1 MRREFYFN
9 NRKIRRQAKKVICIA
24 TLSATMLTS
33 IPFVTYTD
41 AYAKGQTTLEEMKAL
56 SMPTENAITYDLSD
70 ASLLTDKTVVDC
82 FGEEITEKVIEIN
95 ITKNGNYIITGNN
108 EINGALIDTHI
119 VVAEG
124 VEANLIFDGAVIQ
137 NDDKYCMDIDTSSHQ
152 YNDPFFPILDI
163 AGKANMY
170 VKKNT
175 SFTGIGKQEYS
186 SKVIEVT
193 GELVLKESDATLTL
207 NGAYDAISGQ
217 RAGVRQ
223 YGSVTVEGGNLV
235 FEGDLSRI
243 DRFTM
248 TGGTITKLD
257 KNYSFLTA
265 NDIVMTG
272 GTCNIPFSGANYSEM
287 KVFDAASS
295 ITVSGGKIQV
305 NENSNAA
312 ATVLAADHVRV
323 SGGVFELEGN
333 KLKLGTAYDTYGN
346 NVNLFEIT
354 GLPGDAEVAKINGLP
369 VKDVRTTEDG
379 SLHTPLTYS
388 SNLIEFTDGTMYKY
402 DYSKDE
408 ETGAD
413 QMVKDETTPISTH
426 QVTLNFTEENTKK
439 AVTVADGFAIQNTY
453 YDGENRYEYYNNANE
468 LYDGLTIHEDEELI
482 LKKKQPTVTLDG
494 KQFTGAVLPEG
505 TLYYYYY
512 YTKESS
518 NYYWIAYPGDPIRE
532 NTEYKTLSSEQK
544 DGKWFVKIQS
554 KEDLEFFTRISY
566 VDKPCMSLLLCAD
579 IDLSEDEISYPIY
592 GSSRCYGTIDGN
604 GHTISNAAVQQ
615 FYFLTKQN
623 YGTIKNIHFKNI
635 TMKTPDYNYNLGRSG
650 LFCTANYG
658 VIENCSVN
666 GASILTYAKE
676 INGSTGQVPL
686 YKRLCEWGAL
696 AGGNF
701 GTIKGSYA
709 KDITFEGGGETY
721 PIAHEFPQSTIE
733 NSYYEAEVETGET
746 EAIDKT
752 AKTPAQFASGEV
764 CSLLNQGV
772 TDGSQVWYQNID
784 NDGEPD
790 EAPVADTSHGTVYS
804 GYQGCTKAYSN
815 TKLPDTLSHEVKYTA
830 ENNVLTGVCK
840 ADPSH
845 TVTMTLTA
853 EDAVYDGNEHAA
865 VLNKT
870 YSDAWGEAEADAEI
884 VYTRD
889 GKPTTDLTSA
899 GTIKASV
906 TMGDAVIEV
915 TYTIKAA
922 AVPTASP
929 AASPIASPAATK
941 QPTAPTAT
949 PAATK
954 QPTTPTA
961 TPAATKQPTAP
972 TATPAA
978 TKQPTTPTATP
989 AATKQPTVPTAKPT
1003 IKPTAKPTAAPTT
1016 KPTAKP
1022 TTAPTAKPTAK
1033 PTAAP
1038 TAKPTAVPTAQPTVK
1053 PTEAPAVKPDDKPTS
1068 APAATEKPG
1077 SAASPSKTPTIIA
1090 PGETKTPAAT
1100 KVPEAA
1106 GTKIKSKKGDTYK
1119 VTNTSGKTTE
1129 IELTKI
1135 AKNSKAKTV
1144 VIPKTVKID
1153 GVNYKVTSIAKKAFA
1168 GNKNLKTV
1176 LIGAEIEEIGA
1187 KAFYNCPNLK
1197 LVMIKST
1204 RLKAKTV
1211 GAKAFAKI
1219 HKKAVV
1225 KVPKAKEKA
1234 YKKWLKKRGIGGKQ
1248 KITTYEKE
1256 K

>member
-1 MRREFYFN
+1 MRRKKYFN

-41 AYAKGQTTLEEMKAL
+41 AYAKGQTTLEE
-56 SMPTENAITYDLSD
+56 SMLTENAITYNLSD

-95 ITKNGNYIITGNN
+95 ITKNGNYIIKGNN

-124 VEANLIFDGAVIQ
+124 VEANIIFDGAVIQ
-137 NDDKYCMDIDTSSHQ
+137 NDDKYCMEIDTSSHR

-163 AGKANMY
+163 AGKANVY
-170 VKKNT
+170 VKDDT
-175 SFTGIGKQEYS
+175 SFTGIGQQEYN

-207 NGAYDAISGQ
+207 KGAYDAISGQ

-223 YGSVTVEGGNLV
+223 HGSVTVEGGNLEI
-235 FEGDLSRI
+235 EGELSNI

-248 TGGTITKLD
+248 TGGTITRQD
-257 KNYSFLTA
+257 ENYSFLKA

-272 GTCNIPFSGANYSEM
+272 GTWNIPFIGSNYNEL

-305 NENSNAA
+305 NESRNAS

-323 SGGVFELEGN
+323 SGGVFELKGDR
-333 KLKLGTAYDTYGN
+333 LKLGTAYDTYGN

-354 GLPGDAEVAKINGLP
+354 GLPRDAEVAKINGLP
-369 VKDVRTTEDG
+369 VKDMRTTEDG
-379 SLHTPLTYS
+379 SLHIALTYS
-388 SNLIEFTDGTMYKY
+388 SNLIEFADGTTYKY

-426 QVTLNFTEENTKK
+426 QVTLNFPEENTKK
-439 AVTVADGFAIQNTY
+439 AVTVADGFAIRNTY
-453 YDGENRYEYYNNANE
+453 YDGENRYEYYTNANE

-482 LKKKQPTVTLDG
+482 LKKKPLTATLDG
-494 KQFTGAVLPEG
+494 EQFTGAVLSEG
-505 TLYYYYY
+505 TLYYYKEESRGDYY
-512 YTKESS
+512 YRVV
-518 NYYWIAYPGDPIRE
+518 YPGEPIRE
-532 NTEYKTLSSEQK
+532 NTEYQTLSSEQK

-554 KEDLEFFTRISY
+554 KEDLEFFTRIFY
-566 VDKPCMSLLLCAD
+566 MDKPYMNLLLCAD
-579 IDLSEDEISYPIY
+579 IDLSEDEILYPIY
-592 GSSRCYGTIDGN
+592 DSNCYGTIDGN
-604 GHTISNAAVQQ
+604 GHTISNAAVPQ
-615 FYFLTKQN
+615 FYFVTTQN

-635 TMKTPDYNYNLGRSG
+635 TMKSPDYNYNLGRSG
-650 LFCTANYG
+650 IFCKANYG

-666 GASILTYAKE
+666 GASIATYAKE
-676 INGSTGQVPL
+676 TDSNTGQVPI
-686 YKRLCEWGAL
+686 YDRQCEWGAL

-709 KDITFEGGGETY
+709 KDITFEGDGETY
-721 PIAHEFPQSTIE
+721 PIAHEFPHSTIE
-733 NSYYEAEVETGET
+733 NSYYEAGAEVETGDVAARTKE
-746 EAIDKT
+746 
-752 AKTPAQFASGEV
+752 QFASGEV

-784 NDGEPD
+784 NDAEKDAVPVPD
-790 EAPVADTSHGTVYS
+790 RSHGTVYS

-815 TKLPDTLSHEVKYTA
+815 TKLPNTLSHEAVDYTVKD
-830 ENNVLTGVCK
+830 NVLTGVCK

-853 EDAVYDGNEHAA
+853 EDAEYDGKEHKA

-870 YSDAWGEAEADAEI
+870 YSDNWGEAEADAEI

-906 TMGDAVIEV
+906 TMGDAAAEV
-915 TYTIKAA
+915 MYTIKA
-922 AVPTASP
+922 VSTPTAAPAVSSAPTP
-929 AASPIASPAATK
+929 AAPTATPAVTK

-949 PAATK
+949 PAVTK

-961 TPAATKQPTAP
+961 TPAVTKQPTAP
-972 TATPAA
+972 TAKPSAA
-978 TKQPTTPTATP
+978 PTA
-989 AATKQPTVPTAKPT
+989 KPTVKPTAVPTAKPT
-1003 IKPTAKPTAAPTT
+1003 V
-1016 KPTAKP
+1016 
-1022 TTAPTAKPTAK
+1022 
-1033 PTAAP
+1033 AP
-1038 TAKPTAVPTAQPTVK
+1038 TAKPTAVPTTKPTVKPTAVPTVKPTVK

-1068 APAATEKPG
+1068 APVATEKPG
-1077 SAASPSKTPTIIA
+1077 SAASPSQA
-1090 PGETKTPAAT
+1090 
-1100 KVPEAA
+1100 
-1106 GTKIKSKKGDTYK
+1106 
-1119 VTNTSGKTTE
+1119 
-1129 IELTKI
+1129 
-1135 AKNSKAKTV
+1135 
-1144 VIPKTVKID
+1144 
-1153 GVNYKVTSIAKKAFA
+1153 
-1168 GNKNLKTV
+1168 
-1176 LIGAEIEEIGA
+1176 
-1187 KAFYNCPNLK
+1187 
-1197 LVMIKST
+1197 
-1204 RLKAKTV
+1204 
-1211 GAKAFAKI
+1211 
-1219 HKKAVV
+1219 
-1225 KVPKAKEKA
+1225 
-1234 YKKWLKKRGIGGKQ
+1234 
-1248 KITTYEKE
+1248 
-1256 K
+1256 

>member
-1 MRREFYFN
+1 MRRKKYFN

-137 NDDKYCMDIDTSSHQ
+137 NDDKYCMEIDTSSHR

-163 AGKANMY
+163 AGKANVY
-170 VKKNT
+170 VKDDT
-175 SFTGIGKQEYS
+175 SFTGIGQQEYN

-207 NGAYDAISGQ
+207 KGAYDAISGQ

-223 YGSVTVEGGNLV
+223 HGSVTVEGGNLV
-235 FEGDLSRI
+235 IEGDLSCI

-257 KNYSFLTA
+257 QNYLFLTA

-272 GTCNIPFSGANYSEM
+272 GTCNIPFRGANYREM
-287 KVFDAASS
+287 KVFDAVSS
-295 ITVSGGKIQV
+295 ITVSGGKIKV
-305 NENSNAA
+305 NENSNTA

-333 KLKLGTAYDTYGN
+333 KLKLGTVYDTYGN
-346 NVNLFEIT
+346 NVKLFEIT

-426 QVTLNFTEENTKK
+426 QVTLNFPEENTEK

-453 YDGENRYEYYNNANE
+453 YDGENRYEYYTNANE

-482 LKKKQPTVTLDG
+482 LKNKQPTATLDG
-494 KQFTGAVLPEG
+494 EQFTGAVLPEG
-505 TLYYYYY
+505 TLYYYKEESRGDYY
-512 YTKESS
+512 YRVV
-518 NYYWIAYPGDPIRE
+518 YPGEPIRE
-532 NTEYKTLSSEQK
+532 NTDYQTLSSEQK

-554 KEDLEFFTRISY
+554 KEDFEFFTRIFY
-566 VDKPCMSLLLCAD
+566 IDKPYMNLLLCAD
-579 IDLSEDEISYPIY
+579 IDLSEDEILYPIY
-592 GSSRCYGTIDGN
+592 DSNCYGTIDGN
-604 GHTISNAAVQQ
+604 GHTISNAAVPQ
-615 FYFLTKQN
+615 FYFVTTQN

-635 TMKTPDYNYNLGRSG
+635 TMKSPDYNYNLGRSG
-650 LFCTANYG
+650 IFCKANYG

-666 GASILTYAKE
+666 GASIATYAKE
-676 INGSTGQVPL
+676 TDSNTGQVPI
-686 YKRLCEWGAL
+686 YDRQCEWGAL

-709 KDITFEGGGETY
+709 KDITFEGDGETY
-721 PIAHEFPQSTIE
+721 PIAHEFPHSTIE
-733 NSYYEAEVETGET
+733 NSYYEAGAEVETGDVAARTKE
-746 EAIDKT
+746 
-752 AKTPAQFASGEV
+752 QFASGEV

-790 EAPVADTSHGTVYS
+790 EAPVADATHATVYK
-804 GYQGCTKAYSN
+804 GYDGCSKTRYSN
-815 TKLPDTLSHEVKYTA
+815 SALHTTPSHEVDYTA

-853 EDAVYDGNEHAA
+853 EDAVYDGKEHKA
-865 VLNKT
+865 VLDQA
-870 YSDAWGEAEADAEI
+870 YSDTWEGEEVPAEI

-889 GKPTTDLTSA
+889 GKTTTDLTGI

-922 AVPTASP
+922 PTPTPTVAPAVTPTASP
-929 AASPIASPAATK
+929 IVSPAVTK
-941 QPTAPTAT
+941 QPTAPSAS
-949 PAATK
+949 PAVTK

-961 TPAATKQPTAP
+961 TPAV
-972 TATPAA
+972 

-989 AATKQPTVPTAKPT
+989 AVTKQPTTPTATPAVTKQPTTPTATPAVTKQPTTPTAKPT
-1003 IKPTAKPTAAPTT
+1003 V
-1016 KPTAKP
+1016 
-1022 TTAPTAKPTAK
+1022 
-1033 PTAAP
+1033 AP
-1038 TAKPTAVPTAQPTVK
+1038 TAKPTAVPTTKPTVKPTAVPTVKPTVK
-1053 PTEAPAVKPDDKPTS
+1053 PTEAPAGKPDDKPTS

-1077 SAASPSKTPTIIA
+1077 SAASPSKAPTVIA
-1090 PGETKTPAAT
+1090 PGTTKAPAAT
-1100 KVPEAA
+1100 KVPEAV

-1119 VTNTSGKTTE
+1119 VTNTSGKTAE
-1129 IELTKI
+1129 IKLTKI

-1144 VIPKTVKID
+1144 VIPKTVKVD

-1168 GNKNLKTV
+1168 GNENLKTV
-1176 LIGAEIEEIGA
+1176 LIGAEIEKIGA

-1204 RLKAKTV
+1204 SLKAKTV

-1219 HKKAVV
+1219 HKKAVI

-1234 YKKWLKKRGIGGKQ
+1234 YKKWLKKRGISGKQ